1 MPQEHHILSTHVLSN
16 HREDL
21 LMRIATGMIT
31 ACAVIA
37 LLVPRLATAEPLPP
51 GLTAGAVQS
60 ATTPEQ
66 HRAIADAYAKEAED
80 LRAKALAHRHMDS
93 SYNEPGYLSSKLGFP
108 RHCRALTQTYETAAK
123 EADGLAKAH
132 QAMADKAA
140 RKAK

>member
-1 MPQEHHILSTHVLSN
+1 
-16 HREDL
+16 
-21 LMRIATGMIT
+21 MRTAIGIVT

-37 LLVPRLATAEPLPP
+37 LFAAGLATAEPLPP
-51 GLTAGAVQS
+51 GLTAEAIQT

-66 HRAIADAYAKEAED
+66 HRAIGDAYAKEADD

-108 RHCRALTQTYETAAK
+108 RHCRALTQAYETAAK
-123 EADGLAKAH
+123 EADTLAKAH
-132 QAMADKAA
+132 RTMADEAV

>member
-1 MPQEHHILSTHVLSN
+1 
-16 HREDL
+16 
-21 LMRIATGMIT
+21 MRIPVGIVTT
-31 ACAVIA
+31 CAVIA
-37 LLVPRLATAEPLPP
+37 LLAPPLATAESLPP
-51 GLTAGAVQS
+51 GVTAESIQT

-108 RHCRALTQTYETAAK
+108 RHCRALTQAYETAAK
-123 EADGLAKAH
+123 EADGLAQAH
-132 QAMADKAA
+132 RAMADKAA

>member
-1 MPQEHHILSTHVLSN
+1 
-16 HREDL
+16 
-21 LMRIATGMIT
+21 MRIAIGIVTT
-31 ACAVIA
+31 CAVIA
-37 LLVPRLATAEPLPP
+37 LFAPGVAKAESLPP
-51 GLTAGAVQS
+51 GLTAEAVQS

-123 EADGLAKAH
+123 EADGLAQAH
-132 QAMADKAA
+132 RTMADEAA